1 MSSSP
6 IILTTNRID
15 RLLTDARAAR
25 NAIAASKN
33 AHEDNAIV
41 RALIHLEGHID
52 NLKNVRA
59 MVSA

>member
-1 MSSSP
+1 MSSTP

-25 NAIAASKN
+25 NALASSKN
-33 AHEDNAIV
+33 AHDGAVV
-41 RALIHLEGHID
+41 RALVHLEGHID